1 MALSEPLVDVL
12 DLGTFMRTTFSAG
25 AEEDQ
30 AYLVLQVVSAW
41 VRAIGRKNWNNT
53 DTLPPDDV
61 VGVVL
66 SAARRELNNPDRIIS
81 ESMGP
86 LSVTRALPPDGF
98 FTTGEL
104 AILRKKASGSL
115 YTMSFRRE
123 DDRFSV
129 GYIHATE
136 TLSDQPIPYMDQ
148 WDPGYPGSIHL

>member
-1 MALSEPLVDVL
+1 MALSDPLVDVL
-12 DLGTFMRTTFSAG
+12 DLGTFMRTTFASG

-41 VRAIGRKNWNNT
+41 VRTIGRKNWNTT
-53 DTLPPDDV
+53 DNLPPDDV

-98 FTTGEL
+98 FTAGEL
-104 AILRKKASGSL
+104 AILRKKSSGSM

-123 DDRFSV
+123 DDRFAV

-136 TLSDQPIPYMDQ
+136 NLSDQPIPYMDQ

>member
-1 MALSEPLVDVL
+1 MALSDPLVDVL

-41 VRAIGRKNWNNT
+41 VRTIGRKNWNNT

-86 LSVTRALPPDGF
+86 LSVSRALPPDGF
-98 FTTGEL
+98 FTKGEL
-104 AILRKKASGSL
+104 AILRKKSSGAL
-115 YTMSFRRE
+115 YTMPFGRE
-123 DDRFSV
+123 DERWAV
-129 GYIHATE
+129 GYIHTTE
-136 TLSDQPIPYMDQ
+136 NLSDQPLPYMDQ